1 MIDKD
6 WKQST
11 KKKDFQNGIWNNS
24 LIKGKGQLSEFVR
37 DAINRFDEDEEAL
50 NKRQQN
56 KNKMRTQRDGNNS
69 SKFPFLWRNGSHG

>member
-6 WKQST
+6 CKQST

-37 DAINRFDEDEEAL
+37 DAINRFDEEEEAL

-56 KNKMRTQRDGNNS
+56 KNKMRSRYGWWNS
-69 SKFPFLWRNGSHG
+69 TFDNV

>member
-6 WKQST
+6 WKQTT
-11 KKKDFQNGIWNNS
+11 KKKDFQNGIWNSN

-37 DAINRFDEDEEAL
+37 DAINRFDEEEEAL

-56 KNKMRTQRDGNNS
+56 KNKMRSRYG
-69 SKFPFLWRNGSHG
+69 W